1 MKPRKFKAIYEPD
14 DGGWHAYI
22 PGVPGCRTW
31 GRSLGAARRHL
42 REALATCVDVL
53 GDDADRIAAAADLV
67 EDVQLPATTKRLLQ
81 RAMAARRDAEDRAA
95 KAQAEAT
102 KAAKALTAKL
112 GLSLRDAG
120 ELLGLS
126 HERIKQLTDAA

>member
-1 MKPRKFKAIYEPD
+1 
-14 DGGWHAYI
+14 
-22 PGVPGCRTW
+22 VPGCRTW
-31 GRSLGAARRHL
+31 GRSLGAARRHI
-42 REALATCVDVL
+42 REALATCVDVF
-53 GDDADRIAAAADLV
+53 GKDADRIAATADLI
-67 EDVQLPATTKRLLQ
+67 EDVQLPAAAKRLLQ
-81 RAMAARRDAEDRAA
+81 RAVAARRDAEDQAV
-95 KAQAEAT
+95 KAQAEAI